1 MFEFLRQPGFFG
13 THATMG
19 ADLSQLMA
27 TLFTGLFIVGWV
39 QAKQHRGHPH
49 HWLML
54 GGMIT
59 MVGFF
64 TAYYLFRQLGV
75 LAFEGKEGFG
85 GSQALYDY
93 VFIPVL
99 TIHIILVIIG
109 LVMAV
114 YMIVLG
120 FRSQQFIGGSR
131 VLSPSLLLT
140 SWKKVGLIF
149 AALLTVVIVLF
160 GTRVM
165 SAGFSMRKLEVYL
178 GFLSLVAIVFA
189 VEMGIQRIW
198 PDGGQRHRA
207 LGRFTWPFYFVI
219 TVLAAVLVDRWSR
232 GWSAQGRK
240 WPALACT
247 LLLPASWVIEGHQA
261 HTQVDRLIAHGNV
274 FNASHATPGLQ
285 AMFARVR
292 SSEYQALLPMPFFDL
307 GSESFSRP
315 IRGNEVAK
323 GAMSI
328 SLFTGLPIMGSDLS
342 RVPVPESKMI
352 TQVVSPRFYPK
363 ALRDTLRDPRPLL
376 VLRAPGDLTACER
389 DLLRV
394 VAECVGNAPPEVDR
408 TIDGGGIGHCR
419 LLAHHAS
426 PSRKWRISADTS
438 SGVSRRVP
446 PEVQATPYSV
456 SRP

>member
-27 TLFTGLFIVGWV
+27 TLFTGLFIIGWL
-39 QAKQHRGHPH
+39 QAKQHRGHHH

-54 GGMIT
+54 GGMVT

-120 FRSQQFIGGSR
+120 FRSQQF
-131 VLSPSLLLT
+131 LSGARILSAARLQT
-140 SWKKVGLIF
+140 SWKKVSLIF
-149 AALLTVVIVLF
+149 VALLAVVMLLF

-165 SAGFSMRKLEVYL
+165 SAGFSMRKLEVYI
-178 GFLSLVAIVFA
+178 GFLTLVAIVFA

-207 LGRFTWPFYFVI
+207 LGRFTMIVYCILFLTGSFTYAMLYI
-219 TVLAAVLVDRWSR
+219 LY
-232 GWSAQGRK
+232 
-240 WPALACT
+240 
-247 LLLPASWVIEGHQA
+247 
-261 HTQVDRLIAHGNV
+261 
-274 FNASHATPGLQ
+274 PG
-285 AMFARVR
+285 
-292 SSEYQALLPMPFFDL
+292 
-307 GSESFSRP
+307 
-315 IRGNEVAK
+315 K
-323 GAMSI
+323 
-328 SLFTGLPIMGSDLS
+328 
-342 RVPVPESKMI
+342 
-352 TQVVSPRFYPK
+352 
-363 ALRDTLRDPRPLL
+363 
-376 VLRAPGDLTACER
+376 
-389 DLLRV
+389 
-394 VAECVGNAPPEVDR
+394 
-408 TIDGGGIGHCR
+408 IG
-419 LLAHHAS
+419 
-426 PSRKWRISADTS
+426 
-438 SGVSRRVP
+438 
-446 PEVQATPYSV
+446 
-456 SRP
+456 

>member
-27 TLFTGLFIVGWV
+27 TLFTGLFIIGWI

-120 FRSQQFIGGSR
+120 FRSQQFIGGTR
-131 VLSPSLLLT
+131 VLSASLLQT

-165 SAGFSMRKLEVYL
+165 SAGFSMRKLEVYI
-178 GFLSLVAIVFA
+178 GFLVLVAFVFA

-207 LGRFTWPFYFVI
+207 LGRFTMIVYCILFLTGTFTYAMLYI
-219 TVLAAVLVDRWSR
+219 LY
-232 GWSAQGRK
+232 
-240 WPALACT
+240 
-247 LLLPASWVIEGHQA
+247 
-261 HTQVDRLIAHGNV
+261 
-274 FNASHATPGLQ
+274 PG
-285 AMFARVR
+285 
-292 SSEYQALLPMPFFDL
+292 
-307 GSESFSRP
+307 
-315 IRGNEVAK
+315 K
-323 GAMSI
+323 
-328 SLFTGLPIMGSDLS
+328 
-342 RVPVPESKMI
+342 
-352 TQVVSPRFYPK
+352 
-363 ALRDTLRDPRPLL
+363 
-376 VLRAPGDLTACER
+376 
-389 DLLRV
+389 
-394 VAECVGNAPPEVDR
+394 
-408 TIDGGGIGHCR
+408 IG
-419 LLAHHAS
+419 
-426 PSRKWRISADTS
+426 
-438 SGVSRRVP
+438 
-446 PEVQATPYSV
+446 
-456 SRP
+456 